1 MKQGSSVLFLSLM
14 LSAIS
19 GCTTATSVAATNSI
33 SQADPRDAELQQ
45 CLAGLRSDA
54 MQAKISSDTWQRY
67 TRSIAG
73 DYSVLERLNHQPEFK
88 TPLWDYMAG
97 LVDDERVDMAK
108 QQLTANLDLLT
119 RIEQAY
125 GVPKEIIVSVWGV
138 ESNFGRNMGRTDI
151 VPSLATLSCFG
162 RRQPFFR
169 GELFATLRI
178 LQSGDIPLE
187 RLKGSWAG
195 AFGQTQ
201 FMPSTY
207 ERLAVDFDG
216 DGRRDLIDSTADA
229 LASTGNFL
237 KRGGWRTGQPW
248 GVEAR
253 IPSTLDIS
261 AEGRRNKRSLSEW
274 HSRGVRSVDGRALT
288 DALGLP
294 ADTQAGLISPTGKEG
309 PVFITLRNFDALYG
323 YNAAESYALALAHLA
338 DRMQGAGGFITPWP
352 TDDPPLSRQQRR
364 DLQTL
369 LLARGHAIGEVDG
382 ILGTLSRAAIRQE
395 QQRLGHEPTGRG
407 GMKLLTALQAD
418 SSL

>member
-1 MKQGSSVLFLSLM
+1 MKQGSSVLFLSL
-14 LSAIS
+14 AIAALS
-19 GCTTATSVAATNSI
+19 GCTTAAV
-33 SQADPRDAELQQ
+33 ADPIIQHDPRHAELQQ
-45 CLAGLRSDA
+45 CLATLRSDA
-54 MQAKISSDTWQRY
+54 LQARISSDTWRQH
-67 TRSIAG
+67 TQHIVG

-97 LVDDERVDMAK
+97 LVDDERVDVAR
-108 QQLTANLDLLT
+108 QQLSQHADLLA

-138 ESNFGRNMGRTDI
+138 ESNFGRNMGRTEI

-178 LQSGDIPLE
+178 LQAGHIPAE
-187 RLKGSWAG
+187 RFKGSWAG

-201 FMPSTY
+201 FMPSTF

-229 LASTGNFL
+229 LASTANFL

-248 GVEAR
+248 GIEAR
-253 IPSTLDIS
+253 IPGTLNIS
-261 AEGRRNKRSLSEW
+261 NEGRRTKRSLAEW
-274 HSRGVRSVDGRALT
+274 HDRGVRSADGRTLT
-288 DALGLP
+288 QALGLA
-294 ADTQAGLISPTGKEG
+294 ADTPAGLVTPTGKDG

-338 DRMQGAGGFITPWP
+338 DRMQDAGGFITPWP

-364 DLQTL
+364 ELQTL

-382 ILGTLSRAAIRQE
+382 ILGSLSRAAITQE
-395 QQRLGHEPTGRG
+395 QIRLGHEATGRG
-407 GMKLLTALQAD
+407 GMKLFNALHAE
-418 SSL
+418 SSR

>member
-1 MKQGSSVLFLSLM
+1 MKQGSSVLFLMLM

-19 GCTTATSVAATNSI
+19 GCTTSTSIAATKPI

-45 CLAGLRSDA
+45 CLADLRSEA
-54 MQAKISSDTWQRY
+54 MQGKISHDNWQRY
-67 TRSIAG
+67 THSIAG

-108 QQLTANLDLLT
+108 QQLAANLDLLT
-119 RIEQAY
+119 RIEQTY

-229 LASTGNFL
+229 LSSTANFL

-248 GVEAR
+248 GVEAG

-261 AEGRRNKRSLSEW
+261 AEGRRSKRSLAEW
-274 HSRGVRSVDGRALT
+274 HSLGVVSADGRSLT
-288 DALGLP
+288 DALNLA

>member
-14 LSAIS
+14 LLAMS
-19 GCTTATSVAATNSI
+19 GCTSTTSVAATNII
-33 SQADPRDAELQQ
+33 SQADPRDVELHQ

-54 MQAKISSDTWQRY
+54 IQAKISSDTWQRY
-67 TRSIAG
+67 THSIAG

-108 QQLTANLDLLT
+108 QQLTENLDLLT

-138 ESNFGRNMGRTDI
+138 ESNFGRNMGRTEI

-216 DGRRDLIDSTADA
+216 DSRRDLIDSTADA
-229 LASTGNFL
+229 LASTANFL

-261 AEGRRNKRSLSEW
+261 AEGRRTKRSLSEW
-274 HSRGVRSVDGRALT
+274 HSRGVLSVDGRALT
-288 DALGLP
+288 DALALP

-338 DRMQGAGGFITPWP
+338 DRMQGAAGFITPWP